1 MINTQNIP
9 SYKIKGLS
17 IAQKIMPRLAYKMAL
32 KLFYTPFSF
41 PTAEEEFDY
50 KRDLPIHREL
60 VDEKRITI
68 YLGGAPPF
76 KVLLVHGWSG
86 RASQFLHIGEGLK
99 KAGIPYISF
108 TAPAHGTSNDRRTHM
123 LEFAACIEQISRLY
137 GPFDCIIGH
146 SLGGTAL
153 MNSMTLGVKT
163 DKVVLIGSHATTT
176 GSIKDFV
183 KKFSLNAKVEKQ
195 LFKHLEVNYHKDYEK
210 YGVVRLA
217 KEYAGNA
224 LIVHDEEDTECNI
237 SNAEDIKAAFKNSEL
252 YSTKGFGHT
261 RILANTAVVDKIVE
275 FVKTKQ

>member
-1 MINTQNIP
+1 MDNKQNIP
-9 SYKIKGLS
+9 SYKLKGLN
-17 IAQKIMPRLAYKMAL
+17 IAQKFLPSLAYKMAL
-32 KLFYTPFSF
+32 ELFYTPFSF
-41 PTAEEEFDY
+41 PTTEEEFDY
-50 KRDLPIHREL
+50 KRDLPIYREL

-108 TAPAHGTSNDRRTHM
+108 TAPAHGTSNDKRTHM
-123 LEFAACIEQISRLY
+123 LEFATCIEQISRLY
-137 GPFDCIIGH
+137 GPFDCIVGH

-153 MNSMTLGVKT
+153 MNSLNLGVEVE
-163 DKVVLIGSHATTT
+163 KVVLIGSHATTT

-183 KKFSLNAKVEKQ
+183 KKFSLNSKVEEY

-217 KEYAGNA
+217 KEFDGSA
-224 LIVHDEEDTECNI
+224 LIIHDEEDKECNI
-237 SNAEDIKAAFKNSEL
+237 SNAENISAAFKNAEL
-252 YSTKGFGHT
+252 FKTSGFGHT
-261 RILANTAVVDKIVE
+261 RILANKDVVNKIVE
-275 FVKTKQ
+275 FVKPK